1 MELFTFKGIILL
13 NNKINLEKE
22 ITLTND
28 IKITLITLENRDYGQ
43 MTCNGWIYRNYSELF
58 T

>member
-43 MTCNGWIYRNYSELF
+43 MTCNG
-58 T
+58 